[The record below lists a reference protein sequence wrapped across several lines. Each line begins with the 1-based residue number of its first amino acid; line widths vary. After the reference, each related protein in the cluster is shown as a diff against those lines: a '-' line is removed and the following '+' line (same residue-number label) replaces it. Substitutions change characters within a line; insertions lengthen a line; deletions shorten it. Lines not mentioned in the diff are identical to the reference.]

1 MLILATKSS
10 TKRSL
15 MDRSGLEYIAMPADV
30 DERSIENAHPSLNAK
45 ETVILLARAKA
56 KKLSLVYTNEFIIA
70 ADTFGVLPDGS
81 RLRKAKTT
89 EETMKMCLSQSG
101 QTVTIYTGICVAHRS
116 KFHTDTTETKI
127 TYTNFD
133 RTTLE
138 KVWARVAGSVRRNAA
153 LGFHVDAPGFTLV
166 ERIEGSY
173 LGALGLPLDK
183 VRLLLH
189 HVGYENID
197 YT

>member
-15 MDRSGLEYIAMPADV
+15 MDRNGLEYIAMPADV
-30 DERSIENAHPSLNAK
+30 DECSIENAHPSLNAK

-56 KKLSLVYTNEFIIA
+56 KKLSLVYPNEFIIA

-81 RLRKAKTT
+81 RLHKA
-89 EETMKMCLSQSG
+89 
-101 QTVTIYTGICVAHRS
+101 ICVAHRS

-127 TYTNFD
+127 TYTNFG

-138 KVWARVAGSVRRNAA
+138 KFGHVWQAQFGVMRHSVSMLMRPDSR
-153 LGFHVDAPGFTLV
+153 
-166 ERIEGSY
+166 
-173 LGALGLPLDK
+173 
-183 VRLLLH
+183 
-189 HVGYENID
+189 
-197 YT
+197 

>member
-56 KKLSLVYTNEFIIA
+56 KNYRRNNEDVFN
-70 ADTFGVLPDGS
+70 
-81 RLRKAKTT
+81 
-89 EETMKMCLSQSG
+89 QSG

-138 KVWARVAGSVRRNAA
+138 KIWARVTDPARRNAA

-183 VRLLLH
+183 VRVLLH
-189 HVGYENID
+189 QVGYKNID

>member
-1 MLILATKSS
+1 MFKPIW
-10 TKRSL
+10 
-15 MDRSGLEYIAMPADV
+15 
-30 DERSIENAHPSLNAK
+30 
-45 ETVILLARAKA
+45 
-56 KKLSLVYTNEFIIA
+56 
-70 ADTFGVLPDGS
+70 
-81 RLRKAKTT
+81 
-89 EETMKMCLSQSG
+89 
-101 QTVTIYTGICVAHRS
+101 QTVTIYTGICIAHRS

-138 KVWARVAGSVRRNAA
+138 KVWARVAGSVWRNAA

-189 HVGYENID
+189 HVGYENI
-197 YT
+197 

>member
-1 MLILATKSS
+1 M
-10 TKRSL
+10 
-15 MDRSGLEYIAMPADV
+15 
-30 DERSIENAHPSLNAK
+30 
-45 ETVILLARAKA
+45 
-56 KKLSLVYTNEFIIA
+56 
-70 ADTFGVLPDGS
+70 
-81 RLRKAKTT
+81 
-89 EETMKMCLSQSG
+89 MKMCLSQSG

-189 HVGYENID
+189 HVGYENI
-197 YT
+197 